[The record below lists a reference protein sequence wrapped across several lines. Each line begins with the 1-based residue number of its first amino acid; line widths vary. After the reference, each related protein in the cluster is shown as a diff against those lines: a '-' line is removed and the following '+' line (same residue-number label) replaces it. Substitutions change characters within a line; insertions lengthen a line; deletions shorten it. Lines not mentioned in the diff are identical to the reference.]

1 MVDSII
7 CFISKAVSYAI
18 WHPGIARTEVTVA
31 RGIHFANMGHSAPRS
46 IAGDDGVMKAHKRLE
61 LLPEEAIYLI
71 ERGALFCWK
80 GTKLA
85 LSQIP
90 GLNDVLGS
98 PMSVQQSYSEMIGTE
113 GITLEK
119 FQVCI

>member
-1 MVDSII
+1 MNL
-7 CFISKAVSYAI
+7 FISKAVSYAI
-18 WHPGIARTEVTVA
+18 WHPDIARTEVTVA

-46 IAGDDGVMKAHKRLE
+46 VVGEDGVSKTYKRVE

-80 GTKLA
+80 ATNLPLG
-85 LSQIP
+85 QIP
-90 GLNDVLGS
+90 GLSDILGS
-98 PMSVQQSYSEMIGTE
+98 PMSVQQAYSEMIGAE

-119 FQVCI
+119 LQVRVFE